1 MMLVDS
7 MLVVAHRMAAM
18 QANINV
24 HTYYE
29 LRSPM
34 LSRPLRYLQNGNEE
48 DVNFHGLRLNLGFCT
63 RVTI

>member
-7 MLVVAHRMAAM
+7 VLVVAHRMAAM

-24 HTYYE
+24 HTHYV

-34 LSRPLRYLQNGNEE
+34 LSRPLLYLQNGKAE
-48 DVNFHGLRLNLGFCT
+48 DMNFHGLRLNLGFCT
-63 RVTI
+63 YVTI